1 MFESLTNE
9 VVLSLA
15 TVAMSGLAICGTLV
29 ALRATQRRQE
39 PVDLDVVVKT
49 APYHRLHNLVR
60 GNGA

>member
-29 ALRATQRRQE
+29 ALLATQRREE
-39 PVDLDVVVKT
+39 PVDLEVVVKN

-60 GNGA
+60 TGGR